1 MDCEVVCKS
10 DDWEHAS
17 NLEEENTM
25 IGLPEGNY
33 SGAVAFAPHMA
44 QVESSAATTP
54 HVEVFARR
62 QRQATMLPLDIIWR
76 TERIQFKE
84 RPDILITY
92 PDTGVGLPSWVLPV
106 LRSLSERR
114 GVKPGWDSYDAKPT
128 ESRHIDRLMS
138 YLFALMA
145 NRSTPPLITPLGDGG
160 LQATWHR
167 NSKDL
172 EVVVSAGET
181 PTDHCQHASTPHKRS
196 KKAHDHTRPRSPSR

>member
-54 HVEVFARR
+54 HADVFARR

-92 PDTGVGLPSWVLPV
+92 PDTAAGLPSWVLAV

-145 NRSTPPLITPLGDGG
+145 NRSTPPLITPLGAGG
-160 LQATWHR
+160 LQATGHR

-172 EVVVSAGET
+172 EVVVSAAAQATEDLPEL
-181 PTDHCQHASTPHKRS
+181 PTGAQEKQEHSTTIPPTRS
-196 KKAHDHTRPRSPSR
+196 RT